1 MGEHR
6 SVLVLFLEAAIKTAP
21 LRWPNWHAGPLEV
34 DGFNGKSQLPAGMWS
49 AVAGGSGRSRRG
61 CPSPSCHDSTGCAA
75 SGRIVPTTGLTSS

>member
-34 DGFNGKSQLPAGMWS
+34 DGFGSVALVDSGACRAGCS
-49 AVAGGSGRSRRG
+49 F
-61 CPSPSCHDSTGCAA
+61 
-75 SGRIVPTTGLTSS
+75 